1 MKIDDVI
8 TLKTV
13 FNLVVYIIY
22 KCILVSYSLNLKFG
36 VRLHIFNI
44 KNIKFIKMLNG
55 YYEM

>member
-1 MKIDDVI
+1 MEIDDVI

-13 FNLVVYIIY
+13 FNLVVCIIY

-36 VRLHIFNI
+36 IRLHIFNI